1 MSPDIKT
8 YLNLSANR
16 NFLVLVA
23 TIFVGQIASAFLLL
37 FLITEVFAKT
47 GSNFGVSGVI
57 LSLSVP
63 ALLLMTIAGFV
74 SDLFDRRKIII
85 TTNIFITLVVMA
97 AILFRESVVLL
108 ITLSFLYFAGNSF
121 FFPAITAT
129 TGQLLKKKEL
139 MHGNSLFFMVLAG
152 GQVFGLFLAA
162 VVQFFFENIWSLVI
176 CESLL
181 VVAAILPF
189 FLPRL
194 LPRRNALISVFS
206 TLLDIFRFFRYLF
219 RAKTIWFYFFMFAS
233 CQGIVS
239 FGGTIAPGFFDRVV
253 GLTVEQSPLLIF
265 PTTGLGLILG
275 AIFSHFKI
283 RESFMVI
290 LGFFVLGLGTAL
302 LGFFAG
308 KTNIQ
313 LNLILGSGLFLI
325 GAGFSVIVI
334 MIASRT
340 IIQKRVEHRYQG
352 SLFGTNFVL
361 SSLIA
366 SIASPS
372 AAALVAFLGYAN
384 VLLAGGLTFISIAI
398 LISVI
403 RRRWAF

>member
-1 MSPDIKT
+1 MSPDIKS
-8 YLNLSANR
+8 YLTLSTNK
-16 NFLVLVA
+16 NFLILVA
-23 TIFVGQIASAFLLL
+23 TIFFGQIASAFLLL
-37 FLITEVFAKT
+37 FLITEVFSKT

-85 TTNIFITLVVMA
+85 ATNFFITFMVALA
-97 AILFRESVVLL
+97 LIFRESVVLL
-108 ITLSFLYFAGNSF
+108 IALSFLYFAGNSF
-121 FFPAITAT
+121 FFPAITAA

-139 MHGNSLFFMVLAG
+139 MHGNSLFFMTLAG

-162 VVQFFFENIWSLVI
+162 VVQFFFENVWSLII
-176 CESLL
+176 CEALL
-181 VVAAILPF
+181 IIAAILPF
-189 FLPRL
+189 FLPKL
-194 LPRRNALISVFS
+194 LPRKSGLISVFS
-206 TLLDIFRFFRYLF
+206 TLFDIFRFFRYVF
-219 RAKTIWFYFFMFAS
+219 RAKTIWFYFFIFAS

-239 FGGTIAPGFFDRVV
+239 FGGTIAPGFFDRVI
-253 GLTVEQSPLLIF
+253 GLSVEQSPLLIF

-275 AIFSHFKI
+275 AVFSHLRI
-283 RESFMVI
+283 RESFLVI
-290 LGFFVLGLGTAL
+290 LGFLVLGLGTAL
-302 LGFFAG
+302 LGFFVG
-308 KTNIQ
+308 KSNVQIS
-313 LNLILGSGLFLI
+313 LILGSGTFLV

-366 SIASPS
+366 SVASPS
-372 AAALVAFLGYAN
+372 AATLVAFLGYAN
-384 VLLAGGLTFISIAI
+384 VLFVGGLFFLAIAI
-398 LISVI
+398 LISVM
-403 RRRWAF
+403 RRKWAF